1 MSALPPGTRPM
12 PFTGGWSRAR
22 PGQLGFKPGQA
33 REEACSEALV
43 RQLWNLSAQIPP
55 D

>member
-1 MSALPPGTRPM
+1 M

-22 PGQLGFKPGQA
+22 PELLGFKPGQA
-33 REEACSEALV
+33 SAEACSEALA

-55 D
+55 A

>member
-1 MSALPPGTRPM
+1 M

-33 REEACSEALV
+33 SAEACSEALAK
-43 RQLWNLSAQIPP
+43 QLWNLSAQIRPA
-55 D
+55 

>member
-33 REEACSEALV
+33 SAEACSEALA

-55 D
+55 A

>member
-1 MSALPPGTRPM
+1 MA
-12 PFTGGWSRAR
+12 FTGGGSRARR

-33 REEACSEALV
+33 SAEACSEALA